1 LCNTFLH
8 WTIFKERSQGAIL
21 RIKTLANKRFVNYL
35 VRFASSEHRGLLAC
49 LKTPLILHHG
59 VVFQATRRALTSI
72 RTWSGEP
79 DIDTGHLPRFGQ
91 RHRLRTD
98 QQRGQPHG
106 EHPPLEKAPTCCF
119 ACPYFKGGFYPL
131 AAPAD
136 SSEPVIAS
144 RTSTFSLGAGP
155 SSSSPALSASSAPSS
170 ALPDPD
176 RHKPMF
182 KLPGSSAPSDPDRH
196 KPAFKLSVLRAF

>member
-1 LCNTFLH
+1 LSLPCRRQVGPGCHRRLSPTGLKSHGAILLRIKSPCEQIICLILCNTFLH

-98 QQRGQPHG
+98 QQDPRATTWRA
-106 EHPPLEKAPTCCF
+106 PPP
-119 ACPYFKGGFYPL
+119 
-131 AAPAD
+131 
-136 SSEPVIAS
+136 PV
-144 RTSTFSLGAGP
+144 
-155 SSSSPALSASSAPSS
+155 
-170 ALPDPD
+170 
-176 RHKPMF
+176 
-182 KLPGSSAPSDPDRH
+182 
-196 KPAFKLSVLRAF
+196 

>member
-1 LCNTFLH
+1 MVLLKRVLQRACIFLPPTPFPTTGIEMPPSH
-8 WTIFKERSQGAIL
+8 AVLSRPWLTATSTSSLRIELALPQASWSWMPSAAFADRAQSHGAIFL
-21 RIKTLANKRFVNYL
+21 RIK
-35 VRFASSEHRGLLAC
+35 SPCE
-49 LKTPLILHHG
+49 
-59 VVFQATRRALTSI
+59 
-72 RTWSGEP
+72 
-79 DIDTGHLPRFGQ
+79 Q
-91 RHRLRTD
+91 RIT
-98 QQRGQPHG
+98 
-106 EHPPLEKAPTCCF
+106 PLEKAPTCCF

-136 SSEPVIAS
+136 SSEPVVAS
-144 RTSTFSLGAGP
+144 RASTFSLGAGP